1 MPSHY
6 DKKKDL
12 KIAGGFNHTID
23 HGAHRSKTKGTK
35 IYNKGKSTTNEHEKE
50 MFLKRTG
57 PRLPLA
63 KRKTKK
69 KQA

>member
-1 MPSHY
+1 M
-6 DKKKDL
+6 KKKDL
-12 KIAGGFNHTID
+12 KIAGGLNHPINYD
-23 HGAHRSKTKGTK
+23 AHRQKTKGSK

-63 KRKTKK
+63 KRKTNN